1 MERSKIYEFLPI
13 LMMFTWMMVTPFMY
27 PRNLQMRYALNMMG
41 MVVCVA
47 FMVVTNEVL
56 KWKAA
61 EFTHIDGIC
70 RPSRTRMHI
79 FVTEI
84 ETAEIEPGVYAT
96 KLKLGEKLNHSFYG
110 PIEKGGNVVVK
121 HDLPWEVRMQFG
133 QGKAVFKD
141 QVVDHPKSAQVILY
155 EPLGTFDMDHLNPV
169 PVFLLKDAP
178 GDYELPED
186 QIILETGGAGELL
199 TKRVLS
205 EGKTLTGASLL
216 FAYQKVK
223 KENEDLKNR
232 SIELQRQG
240 LHWHQVAVRFE
251 EVNKQIKNELH
262 SVLSSKS
269 DQKQAVVEMLLT
281 LLEAHTKI
289 RNALKEVRP
298 VTWMNKAVVM
308 MVIGFL
314 CVAVF
319 LTNPGDI
326 MGWLSIQQ
334 NQGFIVILAGVIG
347 FAYFYATQKRGR

>member
-1 MERSKIYEFLPI
+1 VERSKIYEFLPI

-41 MVVCVA
+41 MIVCVA

-56 KWKAA
+56 KWKAS

-70 RPSRTRMHI
+70 RPSRSRMHI

-96 KLKLGEKLNHSFYG
+96 KLKLGEKLTHSFYG
-110 PIEKGGNVVVK
+110 PIEKGGNIVVK

-178 GDYELPED
+178 GDYQLPED

-205 EGKTLTGASLL
+205 EGKELTGASLL
-216 FAYQKVK
+216 FAYQKMK
-223 KENEDLKNR
+223 KENEELKTRN
-232 SIELQRQG
+232 IELQRQG

-289 RNALKEVRP
+289 RNALKEIRP
-298 VTWMNKAVVM
+298 TTWLNKAVVM
-308 MVIGFL
+308 MVIAFMGVAIFL
-314 CVAVF
+314 
-319 LTNPGDI
+319 LNPGDI

-334 NQGFIVILAGVIG
+334 NQAFIVILAGVIG
-347 FAYFYATQKRGR
+347 FSYFYATQKRGR